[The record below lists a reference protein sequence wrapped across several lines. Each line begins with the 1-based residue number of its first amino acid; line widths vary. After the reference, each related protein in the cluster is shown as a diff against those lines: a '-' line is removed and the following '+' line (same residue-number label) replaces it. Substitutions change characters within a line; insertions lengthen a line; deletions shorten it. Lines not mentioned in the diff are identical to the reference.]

1 VAQEAKADEVFLD
14 LVTRFAREGR
24 NASYK
29 PGPTYAPAVFVKE
42 DEARKAGISGKAFE
56 AAMRAYSRRGKS
68 GMNNTENHLA
78 RATGW
83 RSKHRCQPPGH
94 LGANPVPTPCHLSEV
109 PSVPTP
115 ISIGVGTPHLCR

>member
-56 AAMRAYSRRGKS
+56 AAMRRLFKEGKIWNEQYGKPSRPRYR
-68 GMNNTENHLA
+68 LA
-78 RATGW
+78 LKT
-83 RSKHRCQPPGH
+83 
-94 LGANPVPTPCHLSEV
+94 
-109 PSVPTP
+109 
-115 ISIGVGTPHLCR
+115 